1 MDILFPWRKSQGPG
15 PGPGMNPNNSM
26 YDSATSGPHHSL
38 PHPAEHGQ
46 YYNNGGGGAPMNNMP
61 SQPNNG
67 RGDMMASM
75 QSNDSARE
83 FLMGQS
89 QRSLGEQSRAFLMDG
104 SEMGS
109 TGVSFAN
116 TTGGGGEGGA
126 PSIAPS
132 MSSRGY
138 DPADNSNRTGD
149 NTTNQMM
156 GIENNGSDYYE
167 YAEDLKGGD
176 HGHHQDDYYEDDAA
190 APSASGGPKLRRPLD
205 ESNRS
210 NTSEISDGFSR
221 VGGGRPP
228 LAQSQQSHGGDG
240 GYYQQSMASLMP
252 EQNGGG
258 SGEFYDASSGGGGG
272 GGMPEGKLLS
282 SFVLYYVMC
291 ELGLDGI
298 KIGELYSRRVA
309 IYS

>member
-1 MDILFPWRKSQGPG
+1 M
-15 PGPGMNPNNSM
+15 
-26 YDSATSGPHHSL
+26 
-38 PHPAEHGQ
+38 
-46 YYNNGGGGAPMNNMP
+46 
-61 SQPNNG
+61 
-67 RGDMMASM
+67 
-75 QSNDSARE
+75 
-83 FLMGQS
+83 
-89 QRSLGEQSRAFLMDG
+89 
-104 SEMGS
+104 
-109 TGVSFAN
+109 V
-116 TTGGGGEGGA
+116 
-126 PSIAPS
+126 
-132 MSSRGY
+132 
-138 DPADNSNRTGD
+138 
-149 NTTNQMM
+149 
-156 GIENNGSDYYE
+156 E
-167 YAEDLKGGD
+167 YAEDPALVDKSKG
-176 HGHHQDDYYEDDAA
+176 
-190 APSASGGPKLRRPLD
+190 SS

-272 GGMPEGKLLS
+272 GGGMPEGKLLS

>member
-1 MDILFPWRKSQGPG
+1 
-15 PGPGMNPNNSM
+15 
-26 YDSATSGPHHSL
+26 
-38 PHPAEHGQ
+38 
-46 YYNNGGGGAPMNNMP
+46 
-61 SQPNNG
+61 
-67 RGDMMASM
+67 MASM

-298 KIGELYSRRVA
+298 EIGELIAVDLPFILESVVFLVYTKISPSDRPKAKALSLGRETCVCTYPELEA
-309 IYS
+309 RGGRNLGLHIMF